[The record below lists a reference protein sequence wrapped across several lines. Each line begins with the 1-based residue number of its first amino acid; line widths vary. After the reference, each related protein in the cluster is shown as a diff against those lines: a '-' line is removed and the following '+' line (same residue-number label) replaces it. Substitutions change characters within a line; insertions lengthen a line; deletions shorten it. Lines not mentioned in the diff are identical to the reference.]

1 MNKIAPVV
9 FHGIYYDVELFRNV
23 ADDGFWDSVFVLFN
37 FGHKFSLSANNLPAD
52 SVFFVRNTAQ
62 RVKELPLPFILTRF
76 FHLLCPDFLRKI
88 FKTRLA
94 LPKLKFAEF
103 PKQDQAELAQE
114 SFPFIF
120 PFHGHFGHTVFE
132 QK

>member
-1 MNKIAPVV
+1 MILAWDCGVKKRQEFRHALRLSKGKPKVTVMNKIAPVV

-76 FHLLCPDFLRKI
+76 FQLSGLKFLCKI
-88 FKTRLA
+88 F
-94 LPKLKFAEF
+94 
-103 PKQDQAELAQE
+103 
-114 SFPFIF
+114 
-120 PFHGHFGHTVFE
+120 FE
-132 QK
+132 RM